1 MDELRQIGQALAA
14 HNNEVG
20 LLHGVHD
27 DRPSTVGGQ
36 VGVGVVHL
44 DDRAVVVGVPEP
56 GDLACEDGVG
66 LAAPGEVPIAARE
79 APSEDEQLADAL
91 ADLTKEL
98 AKLDRY
104 ERRARSRRKSAIG
117 RYTAS

>member
-27 DRPSTVGGQ
+27 DRPPPSVVRSASASSTWMIVRLLSVSLNQ
-36 VGVGVVHL
+36 VTW
-44 DDRAVVVGVPEP
+44 P
-56 GDLACEDGVG
+56 
-66 LAAPGEVPIAARE
+66 ARTE
-79 APSEDEQLADAL
+79 LVSPPQVKSRLPPAKRQARTSSSQM
-91 ADLTKEL
+91 DLTKEL